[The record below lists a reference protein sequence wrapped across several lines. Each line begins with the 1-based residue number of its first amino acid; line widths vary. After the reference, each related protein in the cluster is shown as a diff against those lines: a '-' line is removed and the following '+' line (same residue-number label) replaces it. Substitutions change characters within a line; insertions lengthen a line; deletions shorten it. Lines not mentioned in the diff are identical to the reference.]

1 MPYDDFTA
9 AEQDHNSRDIVR
21 PKEQTPP
28 NPGNNASQASD
39 LFPNFLDTYF
49 PEEVRESNNYE
60 TPGSW
65 LQAIGSLRRRHSLLD
80 LALSALSMV
89 RLGRIRGNAQLQREG
104 VAKYG
109 RVLKD
114 LQNILASDSL
124 ALEEQNL
131 ASCMTL
137 TIFEACHPL

>member
-1 MPYDDFTA
+1 MYA
-9 AEQDHNSRDIVR
+9 LRRLHRSREGHNSRRHRAAQRAD
-21 PKEQTPP
+21 PQ
-28 NPGNNASQASD
+28 NPGNGASQVAD
-39 LFPNFLDTYF
+39 MFPNFPDTYF
-49 PEEVRESNNYE
+49 PEEIRENNNYE

-65 LQAIGSLRRRHSLLD
+65 LQAIGPLRRRHSLLD

-89 RLGRIRGNAQLQREG
+89 RLGRNRGNEQLQREG

-124 ALEEQNL
+124 ALEEQIWRV
-131 ASCMTL
+131 A
-137 TIFEACHPL
+137 